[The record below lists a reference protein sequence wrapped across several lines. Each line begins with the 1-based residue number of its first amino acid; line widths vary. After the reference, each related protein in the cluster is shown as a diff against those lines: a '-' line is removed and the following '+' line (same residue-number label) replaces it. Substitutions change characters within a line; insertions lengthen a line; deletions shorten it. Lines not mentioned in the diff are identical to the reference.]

1 MDIGQ
6 KIEGEILNALLQGN
20 QKSLRNLALKLHYAD
35 LADLLERLSSEERT
49 TLIKV
54 LGKDVSP
61 DMLVELDENVRD
73 EIISILA
80 VDDIAGVVSDL
91 DSDDAVDFLEELDEQ
106 QQFEILESIPAEDR
120 ILLRQSLSFPPD
132 TAGRLM
138 QREVVTAPEFWNVG
152 HCIDFMRSAAD
163 DGDGLLPKVFY
174 DIFVVDPG
182 NRVVGAIPLSNLL
195 RVPRNVLVTK
205 LMETTMTVI
214 PVLLDQEEVAFMFR
228 QRDLVSAPVVDE
240 GGRLVG
246 AITIDD
252 VVDVIQEEH
261 EEDIMRMG
269 GIIADDLYVAAIGT
283 VRARF
288 SWLVV
293 NLITAIAASLVIH
306 MFDASIE
313 QMVALAVL
321 MPIVASMGGNAGTQ
335 TLTVTV
341 RALATKEL
349 NQTNAIRLIGKELLV
364 GSFNGILFA
373 LISGVIAWCWFDNL
387 ILGTVVAAAMIVNMV
402 VAGLA
407 GSAIPIVLNFFRQDP
422 AIASSVFVTTVT
434 DVVGFFAFL
443 GFAATILL

>member
-1 MDIGQ
+1 MDISQ
-6 KIEGEILNALLQGN
+6 KIEGEILNSLLQGN
-20 QKSLRNLALKLHYAD
+20 QKFIRNLALKLHYAD

-49 TLIKV
+49 TLIKA

-61 DMLVELDENVRD
+61 EMLVELDDNVRD
-73 EIISILA
+73 EIISVLA

-152 HCIDFMRSAAD
+152 HCIDFMRRAAD

-195 RVPRNVLVTK
+195 RVQRNVLVTE
-205 LMETTMTVI
+205 LMETNMTVI
-214 PVLLDQEEVAFMFR
+214 PVLLDQEDVAFMFR

-321 MPIVASMGGNAGTQ
+321 MPIIASMGGNAGTQ

-407 GSAIPIVLNFFRQDP
+407 GSAIPIVLNFFKHDP